1 MWVLKFS
8 AEREGSI
15 FAPRCKKFNVSLIGY
30 PLNNY
35 KKRNTYYFSAAG
47 LIVGEEENKQEFLKD
62 LKKDKRIKKVEAKG
76 DFYTILY
83 IRDKPLIKFYN
94 PEFINVKPIM
104 ISSKGEEIW
113 EIGSWE
119 KKNLSEFIKHLR
131 KSSDFKIYKFKEEK
145 ISDFFLLSVIPNL
158 TKKQKQALEL
168 AVIKGYYEYPRQI
181 ELKKLAKLMKISYST
196 YQAHLRKAEKKII
209 PSFLSKI

>member
-8 AEREGSI
+8 ARREDSI
-15 FAPRCKKFNVSLIGY
+15 FAPRCKEFNVSLIGY

-35 KKRNTYYFSAAG
+35 KKRNTYYFSASG
-47 LIVGEEENKQEFLKD
+47 LIFGEEKNKQEFLKD
-62 LKKDKRIKKVEAKG
+62 LKKDKRIKKIEAKG

-94 PEFINVKPIM
+94 PEFINIKPVI
-104 ISSKGEEIW
+104 ISNKGEEIW
-113 EIGSWE
+113 EISSWE
-119 KKNLSEFIKHLR
+119 KKNLSEFMKHLR
-131 KSSDFKIYKFKEEK
+131 KHSNFKIYKFKQEK
-145 ISDFFLLSVIPNL
+145 ISDFFLLSAIPNL

-168 AVIKGYYEYPRQI
+168 AVTKGYYEYPRRI
-181 ELKKLAKLMKISYST
+181 DLISLAKLMNISYST

-209 PSFLSKI
+209 PNFLSKL

>member
-30 PLNNY
+30 PLTNY
-35 KKRNTYYFSAAG
+35 KKRNNYYFSAVG
-47 LIVGEEENKQEFLKD
+47 LIFGEEKNKQEFFKD
-62 LKKDKRIKKVEAKG
+62 IKKDKRIKKIESKG

-83 IRDKPLIKFYN
+83 TRDKPLIKFYN
-94 PEFINVKPIM
+94 PEFINIKPII
-104 ISSKGEEIW
+104 ISNKGEEIW

-119 KKNLSEFIKHLR
+119 KKNLSELIKHLR
-131 KSSDFKIYKFKEEK
+131 KFSDFKIYKFKEEK
-145 ISDFFLLSVIPNL
+145 ISDFFFLNAIPNL

-168 AVIKGYYEYPRQI
+168 AVTKGYYEYPKKI
-181 ELKKLAKLMKISYST
+181 DLKSLAKLMKISYST

-209 PSFLSKI
+209 PYFLSKI